1 MSWQATA
8 WAVRQKTGSA
18 GCKLLLLTLANYA
31 DDTGCCWPG
40 QDTLKNDTEQS
51 LDTIQRQLKKL
62 ETLGLVR
69 KVPRPM
75 GPGRW
80 SSRTYFLNMTAGEM
94 TKPQSAAW
102 SEDDATGRQ
111 PTEPTWSERND
122 GVTPAVQSMP
132 QGTWDHAAA
141 DPVTMPHQARD
152 HAAPVRHEPSLEP
165 LHEPSLEASSSS
177 KPKKPKPSATE
188 RQKAFSQGR
197 KGVEIIQNRIA
208 RKLGSDGWEIL
219 QELNEA
225 DLHRITTMEERG
237 HLDAAALEFVRL
249 RYRQSAA

>member
-80 SSRTYFLNMTAGEM
+80 SSRTYFLNMTAAEM

-111 PTEPTWSERND
+111 PTEPTGSERND

-152 HAAPVRHEPSLEP
+152 HAAADPVTMPC
-165 LHEPSLEASSSS
+165 
-177 KPKKPKPSATE
+177 SATIWMGT
-188 RQKAFSQGR
+188 Q
-197 KGVEIIQNRIA
+197 
-208 RKLGSDGWEIL
+208 
-219 QELNEA
+219 
-225 DLHRITTMEERG
+225 
-237 HLDAAALEFVRL
+237 
-249 RYRQSAA
+249 RQSGWPFRRSRREDDCRGPTITQAIFA

>member
-80 SSRTYFLNMTAGEM
+80 SSR
-94 TKPQSAAW
+94 
-102 SEDDATGRQ
+102 R
-111 PTEPTWSERND
+111 
-122 GVTPAVQSMP
+122 
-132 QGTWDHAAA
+132 
-141 DPVTMPHQARD
+141 AR
-152 HAAPVRHEPSLEP
+152 APCRTNPG
-165 LHEPSLEASSSS
+165 
-177 KPKKPKPSATE
+177 
-188 RQKAFSQGR
+188 FG
-197 KGVEIIQNRIA
+197 
-208 RKLGSDGWEIL
+208 
-219 QELNEA
+219 
-225 DLHRITTMEERG
+225 
-237 HLDAAALEFVRL
+237 
-249 RYRQSAA
+249 